1 MPVFLKTKA
10 FQRDQKWQESQK
22 RVKEEPAKPSPPP
35 HTPDM
40 QENELTDSE
49 AREHAHRKIKS
60 MNTSVE
66 RHQSEGKKL
75 PQKERNPKGRLEL
88 QKSRGGSEQRRA
100 EEEGKNFAK
109 VSLSPRETREEKR
122 ARRKRYGRCNN

>member
-1 MPVFLKTKA
+1 MAGEPEKGQRRTGKT
-10 FQRDQKWQESQK
+10 F
-22 RVKEEPAKPSPPP
+22 PPP

-109 VSLSPRETREEKR
+109 VSLSPRENK
-122 ARRKRYGRCNN
+122 RRKKSKKEEIWPMQ